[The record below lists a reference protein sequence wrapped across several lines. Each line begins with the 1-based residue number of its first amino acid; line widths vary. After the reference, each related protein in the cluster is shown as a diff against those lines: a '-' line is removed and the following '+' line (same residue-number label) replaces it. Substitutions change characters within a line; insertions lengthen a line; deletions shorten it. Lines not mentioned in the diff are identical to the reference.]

1 MWRAALFVAPAMGIS
16 RPSEDW
22 AIKPGQK
29 EKRERAAPMLA
40 KRIIVAAFAAIAV
53 LGLYPLAFPTGQD
66 LFRDTPPALLASA
79 AAHASLN

>member
-1 MWRAALFVAPAMGIS
+1 
-16 RPSEDW
+16 
-22 AIKPGQK
+22 
-29 EKRERAAPMLA
+29 MLA

-79 AAHASLN
+79 AASGVSLT